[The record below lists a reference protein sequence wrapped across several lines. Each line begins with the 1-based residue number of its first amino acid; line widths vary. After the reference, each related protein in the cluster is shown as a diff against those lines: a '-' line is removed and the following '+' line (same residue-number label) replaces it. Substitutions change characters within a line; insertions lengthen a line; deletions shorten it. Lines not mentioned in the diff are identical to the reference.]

1 MFNLNNKMKGQEKE
15 IPANNRFHNCAS
27 EKEMEGLYLIEYI

>member
-27 EKEMEGLYLIEYI
+27 EKEMEGFYFIEYI